1 MTLRVSDSQAQ
12 RSFLRNLRMVRA
24 EMFDALDRM
33 NSGKRVRYASDDPY
47 SSSELMRLQEES
59 QLLEARRRGI
69 SQSRAWLELSEQAV
83 NQMGDMLNRG
93 LTYAIQAS
101 SETNQQSGLDAIAEQ
116 VSGLINQVRN
126 LATYRVS
133 GNYIFSGTMT
143 NVPPYDDTGAYQGN
157 NSPIRIP
164 LDGQTLEINFTA
176 DELFGVSGVSG
187 PLELLERFESALQA
201 GDTDAIQGMVEE
213 FRDAGKKNT
222 TILARVGTRRRL
234 LEDADVRI
242 QDKQVEISK
251 RAADLG
257 SADMAQAISDAARL
271 QTGYQ
276 ATLAAGARIFG
287 PSFFDYLS

>member
-12 RSFLRNLRMVRA
+12 QDFLRNLRRVRA
-24 EMFDALDRM
+24 DMFDALDRM
-33 NSGKRVRYASDDPY
+33 NSGKRIRYASDDPY
-47 SSSELMRLQEES
+47 ASSALMRLQEDA

-69 SQSRAWLELSEQAV
+69 SQSRAWLELSEQGV
-83 NQMGDMLNRG
+83 SQMGDVLNRG
-93 LTYAIQAS
+93 LTYALQAS

-116 VSGLINQVRN
+116 VSGLINQVRT
-126 LATYRVS
+126 LANYRVS

-143 NVPPYDDTGAYQGN
+143 DRPPYDDTGAYQGN
-157 NSPIRIP
+157 DSAIRIP
-164 LDGQTLEINFTA
+164 LDGQNLEINFTA

-187 PLELLERFESALQA
+187 PLELLERFEAALQA

-213 FRDAGKKNT
+213 FRDAGKQNT
-222 TILARVGTRRRL
+222 TILARIGTRRRL
-234 LEDADVRI
+234 LEEADIRI
-242 QDKQVEISK
+242 QNKQLEISE
-251 RAADLG
+251 RAAELG
-257 SADMAQAISDAARL
+257 SADMAEAISDATRL